1 MSGERLDQIEEEVR
15 SLRQAVEALR
25 AMIEIRPNGSAS
37 WKIPERYEIH
47 ERRHSDN
54 ESLRKIALHQ

>member
-1 MSGERLDQIEEEVR
+1 MSGERLNQIEEEVR

-47 ERRHSDN
+47 ERRHPDN